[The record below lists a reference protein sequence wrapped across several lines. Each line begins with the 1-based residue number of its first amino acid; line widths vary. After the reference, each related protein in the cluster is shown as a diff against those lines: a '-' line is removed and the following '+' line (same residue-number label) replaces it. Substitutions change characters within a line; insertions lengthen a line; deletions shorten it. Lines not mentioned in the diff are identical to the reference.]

1 MHELSIALSLVEMA
15 SSAATNAGVSH
26 VQSVHLRLGALS
38 GVVKEALL
46 FGFEI
51 ATADTPLAG
60 AKLIIE
66 EVPVQ
71 VYCAQCAAPAL
82 LPDMQHF
89 CCPRCHTPT
98 SQILAGRELELVALE
113 YEPIADAVVTA

>member
-15 SSAATNAGVSH
+15 SAAATQAGVKQ
-26 VQSVHLRLGALS
+26 VQVVHLRLGVLS
-38 GVVKEALL
+38 GVVKDALL

-60 AKLIIE
+60 ARLVIE

-71 VYCAQCAAPAL
+71 IYCALCDAPAT
-82 LPDMQHF
+82 LPDTQHL
-89 CCPRCHTPT
+89 CCPRCTTPT
-98 SQILAGRELELVALE
+98 NQILAGRELELVALE
-113 YEPIADAVVTA
+113 YEQQPAVA